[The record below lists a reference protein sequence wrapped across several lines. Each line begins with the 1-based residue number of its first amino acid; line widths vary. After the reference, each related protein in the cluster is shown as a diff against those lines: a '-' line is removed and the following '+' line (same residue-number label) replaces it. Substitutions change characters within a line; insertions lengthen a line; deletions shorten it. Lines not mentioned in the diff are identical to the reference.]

1 MELKHPLIKGKNRLK
16 NQEGFTLIEIIAVLV
31 ILSILAVVA
40 VPKYFDL
47 QTEAKAK
54 AMRAAI
60 AEAKARVNQHFAS
73 ELLNDTPVDSIEY
86 TAATLGSDLGDFV
99 LSVATDGITTTID
112 TVDSE
117 GNTTTTT
124 VPGIELTVS
133 PKEGSAVAGAED
145 LTETIPKPGPL

>member
-1 MELKHPLIKGKNRLK
+1 MVLRHPLIKGNNRLK

-47 QTEAKAK
+47 QADAKAK
-54 AMRAAI
+54 AMSAAM

-73 ELLNDTPVDSIEY
+73 ELLNDKAVDKIEY
-86 TAATLGSDLGDFV
+86 NEATLGSDLGDFV
-99 LSVATDGITTTID
+99 LSVATEDITTT
-112 TVDSE
+112 TVDAD

-124 VPGIELTVS
+124 VPAIKLTVS
-133 PKEGSAVAGAED
+133 PKEGTAVAGAD
-145 LTETIPKPGPL
+145 PLTETIPKPGPL